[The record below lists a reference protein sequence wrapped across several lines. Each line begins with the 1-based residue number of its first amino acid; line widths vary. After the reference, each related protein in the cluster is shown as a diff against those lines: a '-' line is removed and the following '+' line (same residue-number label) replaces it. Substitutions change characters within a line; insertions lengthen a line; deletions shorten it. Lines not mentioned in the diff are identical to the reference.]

1 MTSLSGWRPRH
12 HSPQPRHRIAT
23 IVGHDHV
30 AAILYGLF
38 DNGIIKGYVFS
49 PANPQPLV
57 HDLEHWTPDI
67 ADATTAYRLIGDNCY
82 LFVVRH

>member
-1 MTSLSGWRPRH
+1 
-12 HSPQPRHRIAT
+12 
-23 IVGHDHV
+23 V
-30 AAILYGLF
+30 ADILYGLF

-67 ADATTAYRLIGDNCY
+67 ADATTAYRLIGDN
-82 LFVVRH
+82 